1 VTTAEILSWLAA
13 MIVIGPS
20 LVWMAGVMRW
30 RGQFG
35 RIAPKTGLPELSV
48 IVAGKNEELYV
59 KDCLRSLLA
68 LDYPAERIELIFVD
82 DHSSDLTLEIALAVK
97 SESNSRLIVLSAPDE
112 PKNMGSKK
120 RALSHGIEHSHG
132 EFLLFTDADNKV
144 PTGWAK
150 AIVDCYDDRTG
161 AVIGAAIPLR
171 KSGLGSRLYRL
182 ERMLVSLTS
191 ASQIGWGTP
200 GSACGQNVSMRKSV
214 YEQLG
219 RYAHANIPSGDD
231 DLMMQA
237 IARAGWKVGFAYNA
251 ESVVI
256 DRRVPLLNQHL
267 HATTR
272 HQSVVRFYPLRW
284 RILYLS
290 SLLAGILAVALALSA
305 VMSANFLSAFVFA
318 VVCKI
323 VLDSRSLYGFTQR
336 LRIGISTVD
345 FLSAH
350 ILLPFYQILR
360 PLFSLRSRYQWR
372 ESNQNSA
379 SNIVE
384 GHSI

>member
-13 MIVIGPS
+13 VIVIGPS
-20 LVWMAGVMRW
+20 LVWMAGVLRW
-30 RGQFG
+30 RRQFG
-35 RIAPKTGLPELSV
+35 RIAPKTGHPRLSV
-48 IVAGKNEELYV
+48 VVAGKNEELYV

-68 LDYPAERIELIFVD
+68 LDYPAERIEIIFVD
-82 DHSSDLTLEIALAVK
+82 DHSSDRTLEIALAVK
-97 SESNSRLIVLSAPDE
+97 SESNNRLIVLSAPDE

-120 RALSHGIEHSHG
+120 RTLSHGIEHSHG

-144 PTGWAK
+144 HTGWAK

-161 AVIGAAIPLR
+161 AVIGAAIPAR

-182 ERMLVSLTS
+182 ERILVSLTS
-191 ASQIGWGTP
+191 ASQIGWVMP

-219 RYAHANIPSGDD
+219 GYAHANIPSGDD

-237 IARAGWKVGFAYNA
+237 IARAGWKVSFAYNA

-256 DRRVPLLNQHL
+256 DRRAPRLDQHL

-284 RILYLS
+284 RILYLLS
-290 SLLAGILAVALALSA
+290 VLTGILALALALSA
-305 VMSANFLSAFVFA
+305 IMSANSLLAFIFA
-318 VVCKI
+318 VVGKI
-323 VLDSRSLYGFTQR
+323 VLDSISLLGFTQR
-336 LRIGISTVD
+336 LRIGISIVD

-350 ILLPFYQILR
+350 ILLPFYQVLR
-360 PLFSLRSRYQWR
+360 PLLSLRSRYQWR
-372 ESNQNSA
+372 ESNQKNA
-379 SNIVE
+379 SNTVA
-384 GHSI
+384 GRSS